1 MLNSNVLLEL
11 LYSPQFLHDSILK
24 YKCNKFSFLIMLPVR
39 FKYDWGPLLYI
50 KHSVGLKLNH
60 DKDSRRVRPVNDSQT
75 VQPQTRTD
83 RLGQE
88 TNSKFCLR
96 NTALSVVCRTAL

>member
-60 DKDSRRVRPVNDSQT
+60 DKDSRRVRPVTVRPCNLRHVLTGWDRKQT
-75 VQPQTRTD
+75 V
-83 RLGQE
+83 
-88 TNSKFCLR
+88 S
-96 NTALSVVCRTAL
+96 SV